1 MKQLFGIIL
10 IIFLFTSASA
20 QHESIKPKVF
30 NYQEIDQQPLHFGF
44 TLGLNTLDFGI
55 KVSAPAYLKDSLT
68 ADVTELYA
76 GFHVNIVSEYRLTD
90 YLAVRF
96 LPGLIFGQR
105 NIVFWYN
112 NEELH
117 KEMKLES
124 NLLDFPI
131 MLKYKAKRINNYRPY
146 MIFGGNVRYDMAAKK
161 DYEDAE
167 EVYVRLNRL
176 DYYAEVGFGID
187 FYLRY
192 FKFSTE
198 FKYSLYFRNMIA
210 DDQHSRFP
218 EYTNT
223 IERLNSSVFLF
234 SMHFE

>member
-10 IIFLFTSASA
+10 MLFLFTSVSA
-20 QHESIKPKVF
+20 QYNSINPKVF

-44 TLGLNTLDFGI
+44 TLGLNTLDFGV
-55 KVSAPAYLKDSLT
+55 KVSAPAYFKDSLT
-68 ADVTELYA
+68 ADVTELRT

-105 NIVFWYN
+105 NVVFWYN
-112 NEELH
+112 NEKFH
-117 KEMKLES
+117 KDMKIES
-124 NLLDFPI
+124 NLLDFPV

-146 MIFGGNVRYDMAAKK
+146 IIFGGNVRYDMAAKK

-167 EVYVRLNRL
+167 EVYIRLNRL
-176 DYYAEVGFGID
+176 DYYAEVGFGLD

-198 FKYSLYFRNMIA
+198 FKYSLGFRNMIA
-210 DDQHSRFP
+210 DDPHPRFP
-218 EYTNT
+218 EYRNS

>member
-1 MKQLFGIIL
+1 MKQLAGTIL
-10 IIFLFTSASA
+10 IVFLFISASA
-20 QHESIKPKVF
+20 QYNATNSKVF

-44 TLGLNTLDFGI
+44 TLGLNTLDFGV
-55 KVSAPAYLKDSLT
+55 KVSAPAFLKDTLT

-76 GFHVNIVSEYRLTD
+76 GFHVNIVSEYRLTES
-90 YLAVRF
+90 LAVRF

-105 NIVFWYN
+105 NVIFWKN
-112 NEELH
+112 NETFYRD
-117 KEMKLES
+117 MKIES

-131 MLKYKAKRINNYRPY
+131 MLKYKAQRINNYRPY
-146 MIFGGNVRYDMAAKK
+146 IVFGGNIRYDMAAKK

-167 EVYVRLNRL
+167 EVYIRLNRL
-176 DYYAEVGFGID
+176 DYYAEAGFGID

-198 FKYSLYFRNMIA
+198 FKYSLGFRNMIA
-210 DDQHSRFP
+210 DDPHPRFP
-218 EYTNT
+218 EFTNT